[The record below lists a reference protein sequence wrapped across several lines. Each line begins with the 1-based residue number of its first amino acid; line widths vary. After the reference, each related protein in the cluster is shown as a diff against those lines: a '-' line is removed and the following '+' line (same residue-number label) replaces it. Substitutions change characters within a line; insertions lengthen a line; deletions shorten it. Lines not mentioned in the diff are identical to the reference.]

1 MSITGA
7 LVSTI
12 SNTGSMML
20 QPLYSLWDKF
30 VNVFPGIVWAII
42 LVIFGY
48 ILASILGYS
57 FKLLLQKFGLDEQ
70 VKRAKLT
77 KAVGSIHLT
86 MILGELLKWYIFIV
100 FLQSAVDVL
109 NLGALTDLLERLVL
123 WLPNVI
129 AAILVLLFL
138 LFLAHFLEMKIV
150 ENSNMKGVKT
160 IAVILKYVLI
170 TIAAIIALNQIGI
183 DVSLLENLTL
193 IIIGSLAVGI
203 ALALG
208 IGLGLGLKKEGE
220 SIINEIKKNI

>member
-1 MSITGA
+1 MSITGFA
-7 LVSTI
+7 TNVI
-12 SNTGSMML
+12 GNTGSMML
-20 QPLYSLWDKF
+20 QPLYSLWDRF
-30 VNVFPGIVWAII
+30 VEIFPGMIWAII
-42 LVIFGY
+42 LIIFGY
-48 ILASILGYS
+48 LLASILGYS

-77 KAVGSIHLT
+77 KAVGSIHLS
-86 MILGELLKWYIFIV
+86 MIFGELLKWYIFII

-109 NLGALTDLLERLVL
+109 NLGALTGLLEKLVL

-129 AAILVLLFL
+129 AAVLIMLFL

-160 IAVILKYVLI
+160 IAVVIKYVLI
-170 TIAAIIALNQIGI
+170 VIAAIISLNQIGI

-220 SIINEIKKNI
+220 SIINEIRKNI